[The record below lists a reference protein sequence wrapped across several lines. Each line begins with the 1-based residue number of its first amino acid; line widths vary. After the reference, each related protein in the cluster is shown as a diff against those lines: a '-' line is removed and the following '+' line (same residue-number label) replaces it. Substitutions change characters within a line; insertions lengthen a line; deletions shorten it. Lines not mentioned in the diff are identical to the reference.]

1 MIATF
6 IIARLTFLEAIR
18 RRILLAAL
26 VLGIAFLIVYG
37 IGVHLMETDA
47 APARGPQSPQNT
59 LMLSGMRNFL
69 LLAGL
74 YAVDFLALAMGA
86 LASAD
91 TLAGEIGSGTIQAI
105 VTKPVRRAQIVLG
118 KWLGFASLLAL
129 YLVLMAGGVMA
140 IMYFRAGYV
149 APNLWAGILLV
160 YLTALIVMTITLM
173 CSSMFS
179 TLATGGIVFGLY
191 GLAFIGGWVEQFG
204 AVLNNRGAINIG
216 VISSLIFPS
225 EALWRR
231 AAFEMTPPV
240 AQTLGFS
247 FSGPMATISA
257 PSELMVGYAI
267 GYLVAALAIAVR
279 MFAKRDL

>member
-1 MIATF
+1 MATF

-26 VLGIAFLIVYG
+26 VLGIAFLILYG

-47 APARGPQSPQNT
+47 APARAPQTPQNA
-59 LMLSGMRNFL
+59 LMLSGMHNFL

-91 TLAGEIGSGTIQAI
+91 TLAGEIGSGTIQALA
-105 VTKPVRRAQIVLG
+105 TKPVRRSHIVLG
-118 KWLGFASLLAL
+118 KWLGYASLLAL
-129 YLVLMAGGVMA
+129 YLALMAGGVVA
-140 IMYFRAGYV
+140 IMYARVGYL
-149 APNLWAGILLV
+149 APNPIAGILLI

-173 CSSMFS
+173 FSSLVS

-204 AVLNNRGAINIG
+204 AVLDNRGAINIG
-216 VISSLIFPS
+216 IISSLIFPS

-240 AQTLGFS
+240 AQALGFS

-257 PSELMVGYAI
+257 PSELMVWYGIA
-267 GYLVAALAIAVR
+267 YLGAALAIAVR
-279 MFAKRDL
+279 VFAKRDL